1 MHPKLKT
8 WPTSIDE
15 LWGERGERNRKD
27 AMDGKGENEIL
38 ITMEKVHTFSHSID
52 WLAFITHD
60 THQPSNVGGISQTES
75 EMEILSIL
83 T

>member
-1 MHPKLKT
+1 MQSKLKT

-38 ITMEKVHTFSHSID
+38 ITTEKVYIFFHSID
-52 WLAFITHD
+52 WLAFITHNI
-60 THQPSNVGGISQTES
+60 PSNVGGISQAES